1 MHQPTLEL
9 ENPLWRFALTLWQ
22 NPDLQTHLMRLQN
35 LYGQRV
41 NSIIAAAWYTGRP
54 NASASSL
61 RQATVDTLEW
71 HIRHVR
77 PLRSERL
84 ALASH
89 ESERKK
95 ALLAQELEAE
105 QIEIARLYAILNQ
118 TDFHKVS
125 TPDSLDRLL
134 RSVCVSEIPEHDIAK
149 LNALIQPV
157 LTLHNTETK
166 P

>member
-9 ENPLWRFALTLWQ
+9 DNPLWRFALTLWQ

-54 NASASSL
+54 EACVDCL
-61 RQATVDTLEW
+61 RQATAATHDW
-71 HIRHVR
+71 HIRKVL
-77 PLRSERL
+77 PLRSERF

-89 ESERKK
+89 ESEKQK

-105 QIEIARLYAILNQ
+105 QIEIAKLYAILNQ